1 MITEEEANTFF
12 NVGGSE
18 IKLIV
23 GLVDEDVL
31 PKRVTDFFFKIFKV
45 VVGEETI
52 TEMERLRSAR
62 MSAGDRESTW
72 SSARIPNPNFSVYN
86 SPSVSVAFFGVGKD
100 ETILETIV
108 AAAVTKFC
116 GNFKTK
122 SKENS
127 ESGSRLSK
135 EEARIIEQKSK

>member
-31 PKRVTDFFFKIFKV
+31 PKRVTDFFFKFFKV

-62 MSAGDRESTW
+62 MSAGDREST
-72 SSARIPNPNFSVYN
+72 
-86 SPSVSVAFFGVGKD
+86 
-100 ETILETIV
+100 
-108 AAAVTKFC
+108 
-116 GNFKTK
+116 
-122 SKENS
+122 
-127 ESGSRLSK
+127 
-135 EEARIIEQKSK
+135 